1 MLLRVL
7 LGKFEMEL
15 ETTHLSFR
23 LIPIIREK
31 RKRNYVYIRM
41 LINIDNFLIIM

>member
-31 RKRNYVYIRM
+31 RKRNYVYI
-41 LINIDNFLIIM
+41 IYECI

>member
-31 RKRNYVYIRM
+31 RNYVYIRM